1 MYYTKIVFVLVI
13 LIFSAYILNI
23 NNIFKNNLIFKET
36 FQDSKKPIRTSIK
49 MNSNNSIHI
58 KDNMKLETVLP
69 LVDEPGFLATFAEKP
84 KGIESCDLSTTNN
97 LLKTTSLKGNTWESV
112 CSGSI
117 DEETLIY
124 NLCWHKDELYKDG
137 KSFKRLMCVGIK
149 NINENGDNRK
159 EFTIYIKDQ
168 ECIKSKW
175 VEYRPQN
182 HKIENKMIFFIIY
195 DLENNLL
202 GLNYIDKQIYR
213 LNEIDGKWIGP
224 INFSDIKLKRILY
237 DWDRKMLGLDE
248 NNVIW
253 KKTEMKWE
261 ISEWGKEENFKIH
274 EEDTQKRIK
283 SKFNITD
290 LIHDKDGKLIAITN
304 IGMLK
309 QLNNS
314 YSSFFGRYS
323 DTNLSIDSNKLNE
336 KSKNYFNLYTTNVQ
350 NQYVMTDNDILMN
363 KTGIDT
369 YRYDYIKLNK
379 DEQSDKNKIQIANKL
394 NTLLKLKRKFVNVCK
409 NRKRVEISSDQN
421 MNLYDNIDKLIE
433 SLDTKGY
440 NDL

>member
-1 MYYTKIVFVLVI
+1 MYYTKILFVSLI
-13 LIFSAYILNI
+13 LIFSIYILNYK
-23 NNIFKNNLIFKET
+23 NILKEL
-36 FQDSKKPIRTSIK
+36 FEDSKTPPNTSIK
-49 MNSNNSIHI
+49 MNSNNKIVI
-58 KDNMKLETVLP
+58 KEDMKIETVLP
-69 LVDEPGFLATFAEKP
+69 LIDEVGFLATFAEKP
-84 KGIESCDLSTTNN
+84 KGIKSCDLSTTNN

-112 CSGSI
+112 CSGNI
-117 DEETLIY
+117 DDETLIH
-124 NLCWHKDELYKDG
+124 NLCWHKDELVDG
-137 KSFKRLMCVGIK
+137 KSFKRLMCIGVK
-149 NINENGDNRK
+149 NITENNKNIK
-159 EFTIYIKDQ
+159 EFTIYIKDR

-182 HKIENKMIFFIIY
+182 HKIDNKMIFFIIY
-195 DLENNLL
+195 DLENKLL
-202 GLNYIDKQIYR
+202 GLNYDDKQIYR
-213 LNEIDGKWIGP
+213 LNEIDGKWLGP
-224 INFSDIKLKRILY
+224 INFSNIKLKRVLY

-253 KKTEMKWE
+253 KKTDIKWE
-261 ISEWGKEENFKIH
+261 ISEWGKEESFKIH
-274 EEDTQKRIK
+274 DQDEQNRIQ

-314 YSSFFGRYS
+314 YNSFFGKYNYIKY
-323 DTNLSIDSNKLNE
+323 TEIDKQKTE
-336 KSKNYFNLYTTNVQ
+336 KKQPFFNLYTTNIQ

-369 YRYDYIKLNK
+369 DKYDYIKLSK
-379 DEQSDKNKIQIANKL
+379 SEQSDPKKINIANKL
-394 NTLLKLKRKFVNVCK
+394 NTLIKLKRKFVNVCK
-409 NRKRVEISSDQN
+409 DRKSVEISSNQN

-433 SLDTKGY
+433 SLDAKDY